1 MTSEVYACENAL
13 KGQRVNDRVS
23 EFLNQQ
29 VRQSKF
35 NTKSLGKLPSFN
47 VFITNV
53 ILSTLEDFPD
63 GPSD

>member
-35 NTKSLGKLPSFN
+35 NTKSWASYQ
-47 VFITNV
+47 VSI
-53 ILSTLEDFPD
+53 S
-63 GPSD
+63 SS